1 MTDVSRET
9 SGLDRYEKELL
20 KWDRHV
26 RLVGRELRDGLTDD
40 ILHDAH
46 LLADHLGGA
55 DVHVDAGTGNGLPAI
70 PALLVTESTPQRSFL
85 IEADRRKAAFLRSI
99 RRQLGLEYEVLSD
112 RVEDIPYLAA
122 DLISAKA
129 FAPLPRLLD
138 LCVPHLARNG
148 RILAFKG
155 RHAEVEIADARRT
168 WDFEV
173 EREGRNARTGA
184 VLLVITEPGRK
195 RSA

>member
-1 MTDVSRET
+1 MKHVSRET
-9 SGLDRYEKELL
+9 SGLDCYEQELL
-20 KWDRHV
+20 KWDLHV
-26 RLVGRELRDGLTDD
+26 RLIGRELRNGLTDD
-40 ILHDAH
+40 ILHDAR

-55 DVHVDAGTGNGLPAI
+55 NVYVDAGTGNGLPAVA
-70 PALLVTESTPQRSFL
+70 ALLITESSPQRSFL

-99 RRQLGLEYEVLSD
+99 RRQLGLGYEVLGD
-112 RVEDIPYLAA
+112 RIEDIPHLAA

-155 RHAEVEIADARRT
+155 RNAEVEIADARRT

-195 RSA
+195 GSA